1 MAQSSL
7 IPYGAGGD
15 PFLTLRREMD
25 QLFDH
30 MLQGFGMPM
39 ASSPRVGEAGRS
51 ITAPRIDVSESDNE
65 FRITADLPGVTPADV
80 SVTLDDDVLTIRGEK
95 KAQREDERQNYHV
108 IERSYGAFQRSLRL
122 PFSAEPGKVQANF
135 EHGVLTVSV
144 PKSAQQQ
151 RSQRIEVR
159 SGSTGGETAVQPG
172 EKSAGRDRHH

>member
-1 MAQSSL
+1 MAQGSL

-39 ASSPRVGEAGRS
+39 ATTPAAGEAGR
-51 ITAPRIDVSESDNE
+51 ITAPRMDVSESDSE
-65 FRITADLPGVTPADV
+65 FRITADLPGVAPADV

-122 PFSAEPGKVQANF
+122 PFSAEAGKVQANF

-159 SGSTGGETAVQPG
+159 SGSTGGETTVQPG

>member
-1 MAQSSL
+1 MAQGSL
-7 IPYGAGGD
+7 TPYGAGSD

-39 ASSPRVGEAGRS
+39 AAGPAAGEAGR
-51 ITAPRIDVSESDNE
+51 ITAPRIDVSESDDE
-65 FRITADLPGVTPADV
+65 YRISADLPGVTPADV
-80 SVTLDDDVLTIRGEK
+80 SVTLNDDVLTIRGEK
-95 KAQREDERQNYHV
+95 KSQRQDERQNYHV

-122 PFSAEPGKVQANF
+122 PFSADPGKVQANF

-159 SGSTGGETAVQPG
+159 TGSAGSTETPVQAG
-172 EKSAGRDRHH
+172 EKPATPERHH

>member
-1 MAQSSL
+1 MAQGSL
-7 IPYGAGGD
+7 TPYGAGSD

-39 ASSPRVGEAGRS
+39 ATSPAMGEAGR
-51 ITAPRIDVSESDNE
+51 ITSPRIDVSESDNE
-65 FRITADLPGVTPADV
+65 FRITADLPGVAPADV
-80 SVTLDDDVLTIRGEK
+80 SVTLNDDVLTIRGEK
-95 KAQREDERQNYHV
+95 KAQRQDEQQNYHV

-159 SGSTGGETAVQPG
+159 SGSSGSTETPVQGGEKASTS
-172 EKSAGRDRHH
+172 ERHH